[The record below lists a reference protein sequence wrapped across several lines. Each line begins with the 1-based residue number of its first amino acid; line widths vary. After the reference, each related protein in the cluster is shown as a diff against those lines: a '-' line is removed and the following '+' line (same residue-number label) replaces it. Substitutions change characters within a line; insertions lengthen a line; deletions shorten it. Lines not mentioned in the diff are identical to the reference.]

1 VTPILDPR
9 NGDLEDDASSTKQH
23 TLLSLAGSLLAEIS
37 LPKLAIAWVLLIGLP
52 GLLLGAAP
60 LLISLWVGS
69 VSSKAANFFTEL
81 WPALLLPG
89 LLAIGWFGGHRLF
102 RLAETSFW
110 SLNALAVQPTYVAF
124 REGFRHLAERML
136 PADADDSRRASL
148 RAASAAAAGLALLV
162 VDLAIIA
169 LAWPWTRWIVEF
181 ADLQSSTRWI
191 PVMLANAV
199 VLVTAY
205 FAVAAVISGF
215 ADALMPQPRN
225 LRAFASASV
234 AGRRFR
240 IAHLSDIHVVA
251 ERYGF
256 RVESGRAGP
265 RGNDRFQCL
274 LARLDAIHAADPLDF
289 VLITGDMTDAGRSGE
304 WAEFFGALAAYPKL
318 AERAIALPG
327 NHDVNIADRANPAKF
342 ELPTSPTKRLR
353 QMRTLSALGAL
364 QGGRFHTVAARSG
377 ALGPTL
383 TDALAPHA
391 TDMRAFG
398 DAGSRRLGRALAA
411 LWEDMFPQ
419 VLPPESETGLGII
432 VLNSNAETH
441 FSFTNALGLV
451 SADQARALKRVTARY
466 PRACWI
472 VALHHHVI
480 EYPQRATALSERIGT
495 ALVNGSWFV
504 RDLQRLSGRVVVMHG
519 HRHIDWIG
527 ECGGLVIVSA
537 PSPVMNARD
546 ADDTYFYIHTLT
558 TGIDGRLGLLRPER
572 IVLPGAADVALGD
585 TNPSAAAASELA
597 RAAVLASVTHAG
609 A

>member
-9 NGDLEDDASSTKQH
+9 NGDLEDDSSSTKQH

-69 VSSKAANFFTEL
+69 VSSKAANLFTEI
-81 WPALLLPG
+81 WPALLLPV

-136 PADADDSRRASL
+136 PADADDGRRASL
-148 RAASAAAAGLALLV
+148 RAATAAAAGLALLA
-162 VDLAIIA
+162 VDLAIIV
-169 LAWPWTRWIVEF
+169 LAWPWTRWIVAF

-205 FAVAAVISGF
+205 FAVAALISGF
-215 ADALMPQPRN
+215 ADALMPQPRD
-225 LRAFASASV
+225 LRAFAPASV
-234 AGRRFR
+234 PGRRFR
-240 IAHLSDIHVVA
+240 VAHLSDIHVVA

-265 RGNDRFQCL
+265 RGNDRFHRL
-274 LARLDAIHAADPLDF
+274 MARLDEIHAADPLDF

-304 WAEFFGALAAYPKL
+304 WAEFFGALAAYPEL
-318 AERAIALPG
+318 AE
-327 NHDVNIADRANPAKF
+327 RANPAKF

-364 QGGRFHTVAARSG
+364 QGDRFHTVAARSG
-377 ALGPTL
+377 ALGPAL
-383 TDALAPHA
+383 TDALAPHEA
-391 TDMRAFG
+391 DMRAFA
-398 DAGSRRLGRALAA
+398 DAGPRRLGRALEAV
-411 LWEDMFPQ
+411 WEDMFPQ
-419 VLPPESETGLGII
+419 VLPPDSETGLGII

-451 SADQARALKRVTARY
+451 SAGQARALDRVTARY
-466 PRACWI
+466 PLACWI

-504 RDLQRLSGRVVVMHG
+504 RQLQRLSGRAVVMHG

-527 ECGGLVIVSA
+527 ECGGLLIVSA

-546 ADDTYFYIHTLT
+546 ADDTYFYIHTLAT
-558 TGIDGRLGLLRPER
+558 CDDGRLGLMRPER
-572 IVLPGAADVALGD
+572 IVLPGNGAHVPTADTVL
-585 TNPSAAAASELA
+585 SAAAASGLA
-597 RAAVLASVTHAG
+597 TAAVLAGVSPAG